1 MTAAPARDDG
11 GRRPVRVLIADD
23 HTLLRQS
30 LVKLVDA
37 EPGFEVVADVDRG
50 DAVASVVAR
59 SNPDIV
65 LLDISMPNVDGI
77 EVATELR
84 RTSPDSRILF
94 LTAHDDDAT
103 VRRAVGIG
111 ADGYVAKTASTG
123 ELLQALRTVAAGG
136 SFLSPSIAR
145 RVMEMASGRE
155 HEQARALTEREME
168 ILRLISTGMRPADVA
183 ERLFLSVKTV
193 KNHLTSIYS
202 KLGVQT
208 AAQAVAEAY
217 RLRLVSPSQET

>member
-1 MTAAPARDDG
+1 MTVGPTRST
-11 GRRPVRVLIADD
+11 GRRPVRVVIADD
-23 HTLLRQS
+23 HTLVRQS
-30 LVKLVDA
+30 LIKLVEA
-37 EPGFEVVADVDRG
+37 EPGFEVIGDVDRG
-50 DAVASVVAR
+50 DAVVDAVTRGV
-59 SNPDIV
+59 PDIV
-65 LLDISMPNVDGI
+65 LLDISMPNLDGI
-77 EVATELR
+77 EVASELR
-84 RTSPDSRILF
+84 RSSPEARILF

-111 ADGYVAKTASTG
+111 ADGYVSKTASTG

-155 HEQARALTEREME
+155 DEPARSLTEREME
-168 ILRLISTGMRPADVA
+168 ILRLIATGMRPTDVA

-193 KNHLTSIYS
+193 KNHLTSIYA

-217 RLRLVSPSQET
+217 RLGLVTTQQER